1 LLRGEEKNTERGGD
15 VAGSFLRWK
24 KENGEARGGGGLEGK
39 KCDGEERG
47 VRVFIGRREE

>member
-1 LLRGEEKNTERGGD
+1 MERL
-15 VAGSFLRWK
+15 A
-24 KENGEARGGGGLEGK
+24 AAGGLEGK